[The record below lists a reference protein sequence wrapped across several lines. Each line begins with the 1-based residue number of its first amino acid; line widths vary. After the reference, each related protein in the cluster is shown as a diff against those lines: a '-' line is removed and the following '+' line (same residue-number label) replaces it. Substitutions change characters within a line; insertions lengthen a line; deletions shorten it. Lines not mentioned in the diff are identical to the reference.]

1 MDVYKKLGIG
11 AKEPEYT
18 EVRKSTSFG
27 GVNQRSRDHGERR
40 PGRGGD

>member
-1 MDVYKKLGIG
+1 MDVYKKAGIG

-27 GVNQRSRDHGERR
+27 KVDQRRADME
-40 PGRGGD
+40 